1 MSILRFWEKR
11 RLNTT
16 INNLLTFDV
25 TLTSPV
31 ILGPANNTDIMGI
44 KVVCNAR
51 YEQNN
56 PDSIVLGL
64 IYIVMSRG
72 AAVVLEISLRYYD
85 PY

>member
-1 MSILRFWEKR
+1 M
-11 RLNTT
+11 
-16 INNLLTFDV
+16 
-25 TLTSPV
+25 
-31 ILGPANNTDIMGI
+31 GAANKTDIMGI